1 MKIDWQRG
9 DYALVKLLFG
19 GYHTIP
25 IKIAAVHQRK
35 VGYHKV
41 ADKLNWVR
49 TSLLEPIPLT
59 PEILEKIGFYWGY
72 TSSEEDS
79 INNMPKEDIPIPL
92 IMPDKHWCYDNED
105 GGEVT
110 IELPNESDGGLVTV
124 SNNDRRIEFIFDKPI
139 CLYELQHLLRLC
151 RLNKLADNLK
161 LEE

>member
-1 MKIDWQRG
+1 MRSSDLQKG
-9 DYALVKLLFG
+9 DYALIKFLSG
-19 GYHTIP
+19 GYHTIL

-41 ADKLNWVR
+41 ANKLNWVR

-59 PEILEKIGFYWGY
+59 SEILEKIGFYWGY

-79 INNMPKEDIPIPL
+79 INNMPEDIPV
-92 IMPDKHWCYDNED
+92 IMPNKHWCYDNED

-110 IELPNESDGGLVTV
+110 IELPNESDGGLITV
-124 SNNDRRIEFIFDKPI
+124 SNDDRWIEFIFDKPI
-139 CLYELQHLLRLC
+139 CLHELQNALRLC
-151 RLNKLADNLK
+151 GLSDLADNFK